1 MRDIR
6 LTEDEVKTLFRA
18 IFQQTSMLEEK
29 LKESQGTFAGYIRGQ
44 IKDLDNV
51 SKRIMHAGVRQIKE
65 NGTRDADV
73 Y

>member
-6 LTEDEVKTLFRA
+6 LTEDESNTLFRA

-29 LKESQGTFAGYIRGQ
+29 LREAEGTFADHIRNQ

-51 SKRIMHAGVRQIKE
+51 SKRIMHAGVRQIQQDEK
-65 NGTRDADV
+65 RQDCP

>member
-6 LTEDEVKTLFRA
+6 LTEDEANTLFRA
-18 IFQQTSMLEEK
+18 IFQQTSLLEEK
-29 LKESQGTFAGYIRGQ
+29 LNEAQGTFAEYIRGQ

-65 NGTRDADV
+65 NETQHSDA

>member
-6 LTEDEVKTLFRA
+6 LTEDEVNTLFGA
-18 IFQQTSMLEEK
+18 IFQQTSMLEER
-29 LKESQGTFAGYIRGQ
+29 LKDSQGSVADYIRGK

-51 SKRIMHAGVRQIKE
+51 SKRIMHAGVQQIQQDEKRQ
-65 NGTRDADV
+65 DCP

>member
-6 LTEDEVKTLFRA
+6 LTEDEANTLFRA
-18 IFQQTSMLEEK
+18 IFQQTSLLEEK
-29 LKESQGTFAGYIRGQ
+29 LKEAQGTFAEYIRGQ

-65 NGTRDADV
+65 NEIQHSDA